1 MNDCSIFEEGPFL
14 NVSSNINCANIDC
27 IKLIIVSQMHNSHII
42 IYICK
47 VDTLLNFSP
56 YIFICNTL
64 YWIFI
69 KIVHNF
75 SKIFFI
81 KSNIFGKVF
90 DDGSKDNAFG

>member
-1 MNDCSIFEEGPFL
+1 
-14 NVSSNINCANIDC
+14 
-27 IKLIIVSQMHNSHII
+27 MHNSHII